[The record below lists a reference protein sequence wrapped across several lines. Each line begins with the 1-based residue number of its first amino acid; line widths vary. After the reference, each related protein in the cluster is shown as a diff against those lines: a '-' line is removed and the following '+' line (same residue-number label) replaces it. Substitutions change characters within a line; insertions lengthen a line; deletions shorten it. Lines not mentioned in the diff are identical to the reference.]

1 MIGNANDSD
10 TELLFCQSSWQSP
23 FFFFNVNTQCR
34 QVSREMVLSY
44 TAGKDINS
52 SISLEGN
59 KAILSYVLKLCTA
72 FDLEV
77 NTGAAGGG

>member
-1 MIGNANDSD
+1 MIATLNYYFANQVGKV
-10 TELLFCQSSWQSP
+10 L

-77 NTGAAGGG
+77 NTGGGGRGLC